1 LKTQLELKKKAITQN
16 NADLQKLQSDITAIT
31 NAQNALQVNNLFD
44 IFIKTADD
52 IPTTMQPSEAE
63 AIKLAITVL
72 KNLGET
78 IAQGFKYSDLADER
92 SKLNTKWENKNK
104 ELMQN
109 QSDVNQ
115 ILIDLDGFASLGD
128 ISTLQREIVNIL
140 VDMINQVN
148 LIVKKFN
155 VDPIQGAIDLKVFL
169 NNVLE

>member
-1 LKTQLELKKKAITQN
+1 
-16 NADLQKLQSDITAIT
+16 
-31 NAQNALQVNNLFD
+31 
-44 IFIKTADD
+44 
-52 IPTTMQPSEAE
+52 
-63 AIKLAITVL
+63 
-72 KNLGET
+72 
-78 IAQGFKYSDLADER
+78 
-92 SKLNTKWENKNK
+92 
-104 ELMQN
+104 MQN

>member
-1 LKTQLELKKKAITQN
+1 
-16 NADLQKLQSDITAIT
+16 
-31 NAQNALQVNNLFD
+31 
-44 IFIKTADD
+44 
-52 IPTTMQPSEAE
+52 
-63 AIKLAITVL
+63 
-72 KNLGET
+72 
-78 IAQGFKYSDLADER
+78 LADER